1 MKSIVLLFD
10 SKEIDQVD
18 EVIVPALGEQLKLK
32 LPFNNDLIVELGKED
47 FVLTFLS
54 DDQLKELLPI
64 AMENNWRLGLLPHP
78 KMVQARQGFGVE
90 GKLKSSL
97 AHLLAI
103 EESVDIDVLMANG
116 RPVFN
121 SLVIG
126 ESFSVMTGSI
136 QETAWGK
143 FWERIGHLFGF
154 FRVLRSHLFT
164 LEVKDRKPLNTACLG
179 MVIVQHGQ
187 SSLLSRRVLEDSF
200 INDGRMHVIALAPR
214 SITGLL
220 WFGITSLFRLQK
232 SNKLPPFAGH
242 IKTGSM
248 KILSTEPISYT
259 LDGTLMSS
267 QELELEVLSKVI
279 RIAPG
284 KYLSVEE
291 KPSVKDVFKVEIL
304 PRGEARDELV
314 GRPLP
319 FINHASTEE
328 FKDLLTV
335 LRGNAKASS
344 SFLVLMVLST
354 FIATLGLFGNSS
366 PVIIGAMILAPL
378 MAPII
383 SMAMG
388 VLRQDRKLIL
398 GSLKAIL
405 WGMSLAYVCTVF
417 ITWLTPLNIPND
429 EIMARVRPNLLDL
442 GVAVGSGV
450 AGAYAHAK
458 EEVAKTLAGVAI
470 AVALVPPLA
479 VSGIG
484 LGWGDWGIFSGA
496 LLLLMTNLAGMVL
509 AAAMAFLFLGFSPF
523 RLARKGI
530 LYALFIVGLISMPLF
545 FGFMDM
551 VKEKAVISELNGHR
565 IENIILRDI
574 SVRQVRPLRLAIKLV
589 SEENMDR
596 QQILKIKQEIEK
608 LLDEEVEL
616 EVTVG
621 LKVY

>member
-10 SKEIDQVD
+10 AKEIEQVD
-18 EVIVPALGEQLKLK
+18 EVIVPALKEQLKLK
-32 LPFNNDLIVELGKED
+32 LPFNNDLIVELGKDD
-47 FVLTFLS
+47 FVLTYLS

-103 EESVDIDVLMANG
+103 EESMDIDLLMANG

-143 FWERIGHLFGF
+143 FWERIRHLFGF
-154 FRVLRSHLFT
+154 FRVLRSQLFT
-164 LEVKDRKPLNTACLG
+164 LEVKGRKPLNTACLG

-232 SNKLPPFAGH
+232 TNKLPPFAGH
-242 IKTGSM
+242 IKTGSVR
-248 KILSTEPISYT
+248 ILSDEPISYT
-259 LDGTLMSS
+259 LDGVLMSS
-267 QELELEVLSKVI
+267 QELELEVLPKVI
-279 RIAPG
+279 RIVPG

-388 VLRQDRKLIL
+388 VLRQDRKLIV

-405 WGMSLAYVCTVF
+405 WGMSLAYICAVF

-509 AAAMAFLFLGFSPF
+509 AAGMAFLLLGFSPF

-530 LYALFIVGLISMPLF
+530 LYALFIVGVISLPLIL
-545 FGFMDM
+545 GFMDM
-551 VKEKAVISELNGHR
+551 VREKAVISMLNGHR
-565 IENIILRDI
+565 IEEVILRDI
-574 SVRQVRPLRLAIKLV
+574 SVRQVRPIRLAIKLI
-589 SEENMDR
+589 SEDNLEHHE
-596 QQILKIKQEIEK
+596 ILKIKEEIEMI
-608 LLDEEVEL
+608 LEEQVEL

>member
-10 SKEIDQVD
+10 EKEIEQVE
-18 EVIVPALGEQLKLK
+18 EVIVPALQEQLKLK
-32 LPFNNDLIVELGKED
+32 LPFNNDLIVELGMED
-47 FVLTFLS
+47 FVLTYLS

-97 AHLLAI
+97 EHLLAV
-103 EESVDIDVLMANG
+103 EESMDIDLLMANG

-126 ESFSVMTGSI
+126 ESFSIMTGSI

-143 FWERIGHLFGF
+143 FWERIGYLFGF
-154 FRVLRSHLFT
+154 FRVLRAHLFT
-164 LEVKDRKPLNTACLG
+164 LEMKDRKPLNTACLG

-187 SSLLSRRVLEDSF
+187 SSLLSRRVLEDSY

-232 SNKLPPFAGH
+232 SNQLPPFAGH
-242 IKTGSM
+242 IKTGSI
-248 KILSTEPISYT
+248 KILSDEPISYT
-259 LDGTLMSS
+259 LDGTLLSS
-267 QELELEVLSKVI
+267 QELELEVLPKVI
-279 RIAPG
+279 RIVPG
-284 KYLSVEE
+284 KYLSVE
-291 KPSVKDVFKVEIL
+291 KTPSVKDVYKVEIL

-328 FKDLLTV
+328 FKELLTV
-335 LRGNAKASS
+335 LRANAKASS

-388 VLRQDRKLIL
+388 VLRQDRKLIV
-398 GSLKAIL
+398 GSFQAIL
-405 WGMSLAYVCTVF
+405 WGMSFAYLCAVF

-565 IENIILRDI
+565 IENVILRDI

-589 SEENMDR
+589 SEENLDQ
-596 QQILKIKQEIEK
+596 QQILKIKEEIES
-608 LLDEEVEL
+608 LLEEEVEL

-621 LKVY
+621 LKIY